1 MVQVPSFNDFPS
13 SQNFSLQN
21 AAAVVRARTTPAS
34 ASGAVA
40 LGWQG
45 TKSTLKERFSFM
57 FCNEILADVHFLVG
71 RGEQRQV
78 TG

>member
-1 MVQVPSFNDFPS
+1 MARGRHNQAALLPG
-13 SQNFSLQN
+13 QNGGLLASG
-21 AAAVVRARTTPAS
+21 AS
-34 ASGAVA
+34 AS

-45 TKSTLKERFSFM
+45 TKPTLQERFSFM

-78 TG
+78 RTL